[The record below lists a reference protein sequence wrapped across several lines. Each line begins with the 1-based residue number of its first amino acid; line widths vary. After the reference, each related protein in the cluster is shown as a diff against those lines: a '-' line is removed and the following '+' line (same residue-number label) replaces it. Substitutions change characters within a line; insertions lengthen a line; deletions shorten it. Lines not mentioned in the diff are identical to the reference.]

1 MTKPKYTVIAPI
13 YNEIENI
20 PPHLYAR
27 VCEVMDQTGEAWELV
42 LVDDGSKDGST
53 DALRELGKRIT
64 VCDRSSSRATL
75 ATKSR

>member
-20 PPHLYAR
+20 PHLYAR
-27 VCEVMDQTGEAWELV
+27 VCEVMDQTGEAWELI

-53 DALRELGKRIT
+53 DALRELGKRMT
-64 VCDRSSSRATL
+64 VCAPSSSRVIL
-75 ATKSR
+75 AIKSR